1 MMAGAGTASLDHK
14 KEQGDP
20 HGTLFLDDFTKQSE
34 LLYQLWT
41 YFQTVK
47 G

>member
-14 KEQGDP
+14 KEQGGP